1 MSNITTKVKVVSYY
15 PVAGIPRED
24 YADFLGAELDYITI
38 EPTLREGNFPPGLI
52 LQRGNGPAAQV
63 WGKYGEPQKLVRL

>member
-1 MSNITTKVKVVSYY
+1 MSGVTTKVKAVSFF

-24 YADFLGAELDYITI
+24 YADFVGSELDFNTI
-38 EPTLREGNFPPGLI
+38 EPTLRDGNFPPGLI

-63 WGKYGEPQKLVRL
+63 WGGYGEPQRLVRL